1 MLMPLLLPSPVCPAG
16 RGGDTWRAGGG
27 SRFGPSEPSIDGSR
41 GFGMGRGRGRG
52 LGGGAPGGG
61 LGAGPGGGP
70 TSSWFGAFGGGGGVG
85 GRMRWG
91 ASRSGRRYGTDAL
104 ARLYKTMLYSGR

>member
-1 MLMPLLLPSPVCPAG
+1 MLTG
-16 RGGDTWRAGGG
+16 RGGDTWRAGA
-27 SRFGPSEPSIDGSR
+27 SRFGPSEPSMDGSR

-52 LGGGAPGGG
+52 LGSHQGGG
-61 LGAGPGGGP
+61 IGAAGGGGP
-70 TSSWFGAFGGGGGVG
+70 TSSWFGAFGAGGGVG

-91 ASRSGRRYGTDAL
+91 TSRSGRRYGTDAL